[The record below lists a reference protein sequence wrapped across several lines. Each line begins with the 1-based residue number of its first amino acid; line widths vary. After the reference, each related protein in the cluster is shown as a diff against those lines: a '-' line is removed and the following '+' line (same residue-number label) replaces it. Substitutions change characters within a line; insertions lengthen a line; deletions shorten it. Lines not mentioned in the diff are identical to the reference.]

1 MGLKR
6 IVGIRQF
13 TWFTPAGK
21 MQRKYRVTF
30 ETDKTDGAFTFD
42 LVADEYTKDKAI
54 SMAKAR
60 AYEIDA
66 TIEGLGIPPAPQ

>member
-30 ETDKTDGAFTFD
+30 ETDKTDGEFTFD
-42 LVADEYTKDKAI
+42 LVADEYTGDKAI

-60 AYEIDA
+60 AFEIDA
-66 TIEGLGIPPAPQ
+66 AIAEPGLPAAPR